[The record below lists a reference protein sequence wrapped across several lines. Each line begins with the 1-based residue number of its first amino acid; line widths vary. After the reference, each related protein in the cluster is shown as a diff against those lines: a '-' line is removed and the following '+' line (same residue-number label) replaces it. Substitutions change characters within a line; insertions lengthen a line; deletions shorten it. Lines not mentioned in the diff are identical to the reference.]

1 MNCLINMYRRNENP
15 NYVEISME
23 MMIDDKL
30 FVLENVRVE
39 ENI

>member
-1 MNCLINMYRRNENP
+1 MYRRNENP
-15 NYVEISME
+15 NDEEILMK

-30 FVLENVRVE
+30 FVLGNGRAE